1 VTDFNDISSPQV
13 EASVRAILVPRISDA
28 SGLEQSTTSP
38 KATSY
43 DGAVTP
49 LGLSG
54 FDPHDHVLSV
64 QTVRSSALDQIQDLL
79 ARGERT
85 AAYRYA
91 LDERLWAHAMVI
103 SSSID
108 KEAWK
113 EVVNDFIRSEL
124 NSQVSVD
131 GTGPNRRDAT
141 PGTGREPLKV
151 AYSLYSGQGAAS
163 SAWKPIRC
171 YFGSLT
177 TLYEQYKD

>member
-1 VTDFNDISSPQV
+1 M
-13 EASVRAILVPRISDA
+13 EASVRSILVPGINDA

-43 DGAVTP
+43 GLDGAVAS
-49 LGLSG
+49 LGLSA
-54 FDPHDHVLSV
+54 FDPHDRVLSV
-64 QTVRSSALDQIQDLL
+64 QTVRSSALNKIQDLL

-91 LDERLWAHAMVI
+91 LDERLWAHAMI
-103 SSSID
+103 IASSID

-124 NSQVSVD
+124 NSQGSVD
-131 GTGPNRRDAT
+131 GTDSNQRDTAP

-151 AYSLYSGQGAAS
+151 AYGLYSGQGAAS
-163 SAWKPIRC
+163 
-171 YFGSLT
+171 GV
-177 TLYEQYKD
+177 